1 MRPDTL
7 FVIGLGPAGGSVAWG
22 AVQGGVGR
30 VVGHD
35 RVRGDAVQALRAGAV
50 HSLTDRL
57 EDGLRD
63 ADLVVI
69 ATGGLDLLGRIAPR
83 LKSGALV
90 TTLAQVA
97 APAAAAA
104 AAAGVADRWAASHP
118 LRLPVGEGFEGASV
132 DIFRGAVVNVTT
144 TGPAG
149 DDAAREV
156 MHFWE
161 SVFGADAVQMTVEEH
176 DRRLAWM
183 EQLPPLLAAL
193 HADALKRGSLGAATV
208 GGAAARLLALA
219 PAGSTAAEFTANAG
233 ALTAALTDMGRS
245 MDELRQII
253 ADGDAGRL
261 ATFLARGRR

>member
-30 VVGHD
+30 VVGYD

-50 HSLTDRL
+50 HAVTDRL
-57 EDGLRD
+57 EDGMRD
-63 ADLVVI
+63 AEMVVVT
-69 ATGGLDLLGRIAPR
+69 ASGTDLLGRIASRLRPR
-83 LKSGALV
+83 ALV

-104 AAAGVADRWAASHP
+104 GAAGVADRWAASHP
-118 LRLPVGEGFEGASV
+118 LRIPVGDGFEGATA

-161 SVFGADAVQMTVEEH
+161 SVYGAEAVRMTVEEH

-183 EQLPPLLAAL
+183 EQLPALLAAL
-193 HADALKRGSLGAATV
+193 HADALQRGELGAATV
-208 GGAAARLLALA
+208 GGAAARLSGLV
-219 PAGSTAAEFTANAG
+219 PAGSTAGDFTANA
-233 ALTAALTDMGRS
+233 AALTEALAGIGRS
-245 MDELRQII
+245 VDELRQLL
-253 ADGDAGRL
+253 ATGDAGRL

>member
-30 VVGHD
+30 VIGYD

-50 HSLTDRL
+50 HAVADRL
-57 EDGLRD
+57 EDGMRD
-63 ADLVVI
+63 AEMVVI
-69 ATGGLDLLGRIAPR
+69 ATSGPDFLGRIASR
-83 LKSGALV
+83 LRPTAFV

-104 AAAGVADRWAASHP
+104 MAAGVADRWAASHP
-118 LRLPVGEGFEGASV
+118 LRLPVGDGFEGAAA

-144 TGPAG
+144 AAEAG

-161 SVFGADAVQMTVEEH
+161 SVYGAEAVRMSVEEH

-183 EQLPPLLAAL
+183 DQLPGLLAAL
-193 HADALKRGSLGAATV
+193 HADALARGPLGAATV
-208 GGAAARLLALA
+208 GGAAARLHHIA
-219 PAGSTAAEFTANAG
+219 AGPEGAAEYVANRAAILDTLRGTAV
-233 ALTAALTDMGRS
+233 ALDDLHRAIQMGDVTAVA
-245 MDELRQII
+245 
-253 ADGDAGRL
+253 A
-261 ATFLARGRR
+261 FLARGRR